1 MQSAKKPACFLF
13 VLFLCVS
20 NRLWA
25 EPVTDATIIDGQTY
39 FCSQSGIS
47 VERGDQLHLV
57 YQPDFRSVCLVGY
70 GCTSLLVGGGE
81 PEISGQVGI
90 LDLTNGQFNSIQ
102 VARDLVYAVDVRDN
116 KAALACADGSVLT
129 LILPDFIS
137 NHVIH
142 QHTAAVTVVQ
152 FSNNGLW
159 LASGGLDS
167 LVILS
172 SLTVETEPILLQD
185 HTAKVECLTFSPD
198 DDFLASGAQDGKIR
212 IHAVS
217 QQEQPMVK
225 ANSVRLI
232 RTYTNLGLEKMASTE
247 STSMMD
253 DNRQN
258 DYASIGAIAWGGMPE
273 TLVAGSS
280 RGVLYQFSLTDTQ
293 WHRLDISQSHRLIQ
307 PNRIYERITAQGS
320 TSIPANA
327 GDASDCIY
335 SLTFHPSGQLYVS
348 QHQVTRVSLSQP

>member
-1 MQSAKKPACFLF
+1 MQSAKKSAC
-13 VLFLCVS
+13 VLFIFGFFVS

-39 FCSQSGIS
+39 FCSQSGIY
-47 VERGDQLHLV
+47 VEREDQLHLA
-57 YQPDFRSVCLVGY
+57 YRPDFRSVCLVGY

-81 PEISGQVGI
+81 PEISGQIGI

-102 VARDLVYAVDVRDN
+102 VARDLMYAVDVRDN
-116 KAALACADGSVLT
+116 RAALACVDGSVLT

-137 NHVIH
+137 NYVIH
-142 QHTAAVTVVQ
+142 QHTAAATVVR

-167 LVILS
+167 LVVLS
-172 SLTVETEPILLQD
+172 SLTGETEPILLQD
-185 HTAKVECLTFSPD
+185 HTDKVECLTFSPD

-225 ANSVRLI
+225 ANGVRLI

-247 STSMMD
+247 STIMMD

-258 DYASIGAIAWGGMPE
+258 DYASIGAIAWGGIPE

-293 WHRLDISQSHRLIQ
+293 WHRLDISQSHRLVQ

-327 GDASDCIY
+327 GDAWDCIY

>member
-1 MQSAKKPACFLF
+1 MQSAKKSAC
-13 VLFLCVS
+13 VLFIFGFFVP

-39 FCSQSGIS
+39 FCSQSGIY
-47 VERGDQLHLV
+47 VEREDQLHLA
-57 YQPDFRSVCLVGY
+57 YRPDFRSVCLVGY

-81 PEISGQVGI
+81 PEISGQIGI

-102 VARDLVYAVDVRDN
+102 VARDLIYAVDVRN
-116 KAALACADGSVLT
+116 NRAALACADGSVLT

-137 NHVIH
+137 NYVIH
-142 QHTAAVTVVQ
+142 QHTAAATVVR

-167 LVILS
+167 LVVLS
-172 SLTVETEPILLQD
+172 SLTGETEPILLQD
-185 HTAKVECLTFSPD
+185 HTDKVECLTFSPD

-225 ANSVRLI
+225 ANGVRLI

-247 STSMMD
+247 
-253 DNRQN
+253 
-258 DYASIGAIAWGGMPE
+258 
-273 TLVAGSS
+273 
-280 RGVLYQFSLTDTQ
+280 
-293 WHRLDISQSHRLIQ
+293 RL
-307 PNRIYERITAQGS
+307 
-320 TSIPANA
+320 
-327 GDASDCIY
+327 
-335 SLTFHPSGQLYVS
+335 
-348 QHQVTRVSLSQP
+348 